1 MPFTP
6 SGERGREGG
15 GALPEPPGGPSTF
28 RWPASANDVMR
39 TLQAAGG
46 TPLRFTRISQ
56 EVRHRAG
63 RGDDPESERYGD
75 VRAYRGLV
83 DLRSNGIAKK
93 VEVGWLLSPRA

>member
-15 GALPEPPGGPSTF
+15 GALPEAPGGPSTF
-28 RWPASANDVMR
+28 RWPASADDVMR
-39 TLQAAGG
+39 TLRAAGG

-83 DLRSNGIAKK
+83 DLSARGLVKK
-93 VEVGWLLSPRA
+93 VNGGWVCH